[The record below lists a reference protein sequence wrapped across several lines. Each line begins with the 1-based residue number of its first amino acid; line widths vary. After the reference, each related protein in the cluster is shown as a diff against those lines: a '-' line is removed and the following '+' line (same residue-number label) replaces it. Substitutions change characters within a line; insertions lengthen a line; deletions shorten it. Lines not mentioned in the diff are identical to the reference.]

1 MIRLLQSSWLTA
13 LIGGA
18 LFMVVTIVL
27 INPSRFEG
35 IQAVIAAAQ
44 KGPASDEPSWK
55 FRNPEFDQWVEEIRR
70 EKDALAVREQQLH
83 DLQTRLEA
91 ERQELI
97 VVTQTV
103 SRLQADFDKN
113 VLRIKD
119 QELENIKRQAKV
131 MSGMSPEAAAGLLSQ
146 MQEDEAVQILFT
158 MKPDEASTVLEA
170 MSKVGKTES
179 KRAAFMAERMR
190 HALPPDPNR
199 KTP

>member
-27 INPSRFEG
+27 INPARFEG

-44 KGPASDEPSWK
+44 KSPVSDEPSWK
-55 FRNPEFDQWVEEIRR
+55 FRNPEFDQWVEEIRH
-70 EKDALAVREQQLH
+70 EKEALALREQQLH

-103 SRLQADFDKN
+103 SRL
-113 VLRIKD
+113 
-119 QELENIKRQAKV
+119 
-131 MSGMSPEAAAGLLSQ
+131 
-146 MQEDEAVQILFT
+146 
-158 MKPDEASTVLEA
+158 
-170 MSKVGKTES
+170 
-179 KRAAFMAERMR
+179 
-190 HALPPDPNR
+190 
-199 KTP
+199 